1 MAHAAGGVLSVPG
14 APEGADPKFA
24 AVAVTVPSDDVETST
39 MTRSPSFGAE
49 LDTVV
54 DPSPKTVAGVLR
66 RADEWQAPG
75 PSRLGRARS
84 PTDEVSV
91 GLLIRRHDD
100 ASGGPDERQ
109 PPITIRCTH
118 PDPAGRTG
126 YALPP

>member
-1 MAHAAGGVLSVPG
+1 
-14 APEGADPKFA
+14 
-24 AVAVTVPSDDVETST
+24 
-39 MTRSPSFGAE
+39 MTRSPPFGAE

-100 ASGGPDERQ
+100 ASGGPDGRQ

-118 PDPAGRTG
+118 PDPAGWTG
-126 YALPP
+126 CALPPCSLLGQQQPGPPGPPQPPPCRPIS